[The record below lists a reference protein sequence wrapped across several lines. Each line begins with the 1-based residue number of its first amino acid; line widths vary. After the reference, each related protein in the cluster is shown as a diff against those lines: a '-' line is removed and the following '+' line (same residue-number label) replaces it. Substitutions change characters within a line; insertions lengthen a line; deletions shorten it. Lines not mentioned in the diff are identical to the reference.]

1 MRERT
6 TIIILEAEMLVTLA
20 NILNKADQG
29 NYAVVAPDY
38 TSMETV
44 RFQLEIA
51 EKYKAPLILS
61 YTKHIQSLCPVR
73 SWEKWI
79 RIILDECNQYDV
91 DVCLH
96 LDHGTSLEECQ
107 QAIEAGFSGIMI
119 DASAKPFDVNAEL
132 TSRVVEIAHAAN
144 VSVEAEIG
152 HVGMAI
158 EGTYL
163 MEDETRANLT
173 QPDQAEKF
181 VSLTGTDCLAVA
193 IGTVHGEYIGEPHI
207 NFELLKEID
216 NRVQV
221 PLVIHGG
228 SGTGDDNIKKAIS
241 LGIRK
246 INVFSD
252 WIVPAQLK
260 TAEIIG
266 QNPKAVG
273 KIADQ
278 QRDVIYEVLL
288 HWFDISG
295 SINKG

>member
-1 MRERT
+1 
-6 TIIILEAEMLVTLA
+6 MLVTLA
-20 NILNKADQG
+20 DILNKADRG

-61 YTKHIQSLCPVR
+61 YTKHIRSVCPVK
-73 SWEKWI
+73 SWEKWA
-79 RIILDECNQYDV
+79 RIILDECSQYDI

-96 LDHGTSLEECQ
+96 LDHGTSYEECKE
-107 QAIEAGFSGIMI
+107 AIEAGFTGIMI
-119 DASAKPFDVNAEL
+119 DASTQPFDENIEV
-132 TSRVVEIAHAAN
+132 TSRVVEIAHAAK

-152 HVGMAI
+152 HVGQA
-158 EGTYL
+158 
-163 MEDETRANLT
+163 EDGAGEEASAHLT

-181 VSLTGTDCLAVA
+181 ARLTGTDCLAIA

-207 NFELLKEID
+207 HFDLLEEID
-216 NRVQV
+216 RCVPV

-228 SGTGDDNIKKAIS
+228 SGTGDDNIKKAVS

-260 TAEIIG
+260 TAEIIAK
-266 QNPKAVG
+266 NPKAIN
-273 KIADQ
+273 KIADA
-278 QRDVIYEVLL
+278 QRDVIYDVLQ